1 MEMWFLLFQ
10 SFQVDGEPWYIVSER
25 VSSLVLEEGR
35 CNKSFSL
42 FLARTVAS
50 WKQDRV
56 SSEQFFCCWW
66 APKLVLRGCNMR
78 VPFFSTWLP
87 SRGGH
92 WISGGRI
99 LLLCKEKAEVI
110 HSVLQREERWKDQEG
125 GAWLPNQGGH
135 WELLWK
141 SVCSFENLP
150 MELRSLAWVST
161 FIKWS

>member
-1 MEMWFLLFQ
+1 MELWFLLFQ
-10 SFQVDGEPWYIVSER
+10 SFQVDGEPWYTVSER

-42 FLARTVAS
+42 FLARTMMS

-87 SRGGH
+87 SRGGLA
-92 WISGGRI
+92 IEFLVGGSCCFVRKKQRWSV
-99 LLLCKEKAEVI
+99 LCCKGKRDEKTRGEPGSQTREVI
-110 HSVLQREERWKDQEG
+110 ESCFESQCAPLRTSWWNW
-125 GAWLPNQGGH
+125 GASHGSPP
-135 WELLWK
+135 
-141 SVCSFENLP
+141 S
-150 MELRSLAWVST
+150 
-161 FIKWS
+161 